1 MNIAVAGW
9 LNSIFGTVRRTV
21 RRLDRRLL
29 HALLLAAGL
38 GWLTGCGNS
47 IPQPILPADIQYS
60 LSLSTNLVVVNIGSN
75 QFTSVRFSNLVSA
88 QITLPTPGGQV
99 LRLSDGRLY
108 DYDGVDISYRP
119 GDDTVYFPG
128 DTVIT
133 VLATVKLTY
142 ASDPKSSFYDRYAS
156 TASAEFVLRVVSS
169 YQQIPPPPSPPP
181 PAGFAQVASFGPGG
195 IFSNAP
201 ANLIE
206 GSDGFFYGYVDRTNS
221 QTQRLDQLVKFDK
234 AGTREQVL
242 ATFEDDSP
250 VGSFP
255 IPELSRV
262 SLVDGDGL
270 RSVLIGA
277 TRIGPTPDAACCAG
291 AVFRIG
297 EDGTNLEMLHGFEA
311 FNNLGQG
318 GYPPNHVTTDRHGYI
333 YVTTQLGGYPAD
345 NSGTISRLLPSGNGF
360 RKLKS
365 FRASLGRLL
374 GPPLAASDGQLY
386 GISEGSQVF
395 VSRTNYTPG
404 NIFTMDIDGSSL
416 EATHVEF
423 ERPPQAP
430 FPPNNFYYYET
441 RPRGGLLEASDGF
454 LYGAHGFGLQFP
466 TATYLETNVSYFYR
480 VAKDGTGLT
489 KLTELTGRLT
499 PVPLPLV
506 EGSDGRLYGALV
518 DERSFHLMALDRQTH
533 ALELVQNLGPV
544 AVTFENSIT
553 AILAASDGA
562 IYGVSARGGDFGRG
576 FLFRYMPST
585 NQAGL
590 NVTVARMASAA
601 NGERLLAGSA
611 MPAQPSLPKSL
622 PLTTA
627 QAVTL
632 GTNFPGTAA
641 GRAIALSADWLAV
654 GVPFA
659 RDLSYKGAVHLL
671 QRSGTNWLPAAVLEP
686 QGTGAE
692 LTRLFGYSLSLST
705 NTLAVGAPGLGASN
719 LLAGAV
725 YVFTLT
731 NNAWTQTVRLSG
743 LNNPVDEFGA
753 AVSLDGPT
761 LVVGAP
767 GEFSRGTNSGG
778 AWVFVQNASGTW
790 INRGHIEPTDGA
802 ARDYFGAAV
811 AVSGNYAVVGA
822 PRGREDEFPS
832 ERGTAYVLQR
842 VSSTAWALRIG
853 LDSDFTHAADF
864 FGASVA
870 ISSNV
875 IAVGMP
881 GALPTDPADPNR
893 GRRGVVLFTGQNN
906 LWTETAHVVPE
917 SAVPLEMFGASLAFT
932 GRRLTVGAPFFPGNG
947 TGGPGS
953 AYVFDGNAGKWTQR
967 SRLQSPTGQ
976 PLDAFGF
983 GVALAGD
990 TTAVTAMMQ
999 TNASA
1004 MTGGTH
1010 LFNLGEVRLSYRL
1023 TAGGIELHWET
1034 SPDAVLETTKEL
1046 GTAAQWHAV
1055 ELPTTE
1061 SSYLV
1066 PTAES
1071 AAYFRLR
1078 QP

>member
-1 MNIAVAGW
+1 MNIAVASW

-29 HALLLAAGL
+29 HSLLLVTGL
-38 GWLTGCGNS
+38 GWLAGCGNS
-47 IPQPILPADIQYS
+47 IPQPIPPAEIGFT
-60 LSLSTNLVVVNIGSN
+60 LSLATNLVVVDIGSR
-75 QFTSVRFSNLVSA
+75 QFALV
-88 QITLPTPGGQV
+88 QFGPLVNPVIGLPVVAGKVDRIGDS
-99 LRLSDGRLY
+99 REYSHHDSD
-108 DYDGVDISYRP
+108 VSYRP
-119 GDDTVYFPG
+119 GEDALFYPG
-128 DTVIT
+128 DWNIT
-133 VLATVKLTY
+133 AI
-142 ASDPKSSFYDRYAS
+142 ASVRLYLNNGAGTDWYRSDITTNF
-156 TASAEFVLRVVSS
+156 TLRVVSS
-169 YQQIPPPPSPPP
+169 YRQLVPPATPPPPT
-181 PAGFAQVASFGPGG
+181 GFSQVISFGPGG

-206 GSDGFFYGYVDRTNS
+206 GSDGFFYGYVARTNGMG
-221 QTQRLDQLVKFDK
+221 LDQLVKFDK
-234 AGTREQVL
+234 AGTQGQVL
-242 ATFEDDSP
+242 ATFEGDSP
-250 VGSFP
+250 VGFFP

-262 SLVDGDGL
+262 SLAEGDEL

-277 TRIGPTPDAACCAG
+277 TRVGPTPDLACCAG

-297 EDGTNLEMLHGFEA
+297 EDGTDLEMLHGFEA

-345 NSGTISRLLPSGNGF
+345 NNGTISRLLPSGNGF

-430 FPPNNFYYYET
+430 FPPNNFFYYET

-454 LYGAHGFGLQFP
+454 LYGAHGFSLQFP
-466 TATYLETNVSYFYR
+466 TATFLETNVSYFYR
-480 VAKDGTGLT
+480 VAKNGTGLT
-489 KLTELTGRLT
+489 KLAELTGRLT

-518 DERSFHLMALDRQTH
+518 DERSFHLMTLDRQTH

-585 NQAGL
+585 NRAGL

-611 MPAQPSLPKSL
+611 MAAQPSLPKSL

-627 QAVTL
+627 QAVTI

-641 GRAIALSADWLAV
+641 GRAIALSGDWLAV

-659 RDLSYKGAVHLL
+659 NDLSYKGAVHLL

-686 QGTGAE
+686 HGTGAE

-705 NTLAVGAPGLGASN
+705 NTLAIGAPGLGASN

-725 YVFTLT
+725 YVFTYT
-731 NNAWTQTVRLSG
+731 NNAWTQTARLSG
-743 LNNPVDEFGA
+743 LNHPVDEFGA

-790 INRGHIEPTDGA
+790 INRGHIEPTDGG

-953 AYVFDGNAGKWTQR
+953 AYAFDGIAGKWTQR

-990 TTAVTAMMQ
+990 TAAVTAMMQ
-999 TNASA
+999 ANSTA
-1004 MTGGTH
+1004 MKGGTH
-1010 LFNLGEVRLSYRL
+1010 LFNLAEVRLSFRL

-1034 SPDAVLETTKEL
+1034 SPDAILETTKEL
-1046 GTAAQWHAV
+1046 GAAAQWHAM

-1061 SSYLV
+1061 PSYLV

-1071 AAYFRLR
+1071 AAYFRLSR
-1078 QP
+1078 P